1 MNKSFLL
8 LDKNNNLQKN
18 ADIICRFSLDECDYL
33 VYNIDENEDNG
44 QIFVSKLI
52 LNSEGKYFIDTIFPE
67 EKNKLSNIVYN
78 IVIILPSDAQK
89 GISFDSLVESFNNKF
104 LVKFSNDIPDIDV
117 QEYYSSSSIAVTSK
131 ILIDS
136 AIKFYGENLIVTKT
150 EEIIQEEV
158 PTWTAPAEVTSPV
171 EAPVEV
177 NNETL
182 VSSTPIVE
190 VASDDTLNNIP
201 KLDPTIDLILP
212 VEVPTDVNNDI
223 LESSSSVVPVVEA
236 SSNEVLDNVVTP
248 EPVVEAIDNKSLI
261 ETVQNNTDDIQNK
274 NTDSSNPQVKKLA
287 VISDP
292 SLNAIGLDVNVKSNQ
307 QPNIGKIKN
316 AGFASNKYVIIG
328 SICLVLA
335 IAVVVTVYI
344 LITNMTK

>member
-18 ADIICRFSLDECDYL
+18 ADIICRFTFDECDYL
-33 VYNIDENEDNG
+33 VYNIDENDENG

-52 LNSEGKYFIDTIFPE
+52 FNSEGKCFIDTIAAD
-67 EKNKLSNIVYN
+67 EKNKLSNLVYN
-78 IVIILPSDAQK
+78 IVIILPSEAKK
-89 GISFDSLVESFNNKF
+89 GISFDSLIDNFKNKF

-136 AIKFYGENLIVTKT
+136 AIKFYYENLIVTKT
-150 EEIIQEEV
+150 EEIKQEEV
-158 PTWTAPAEVTSPV
+158 PTWTAPVEVTSPV
-171 EAPVEV
+171 ETSVEV
-177 NNETL
+177 NKDNL

-190 VASDDTLNNIP
+190 VTSSNTLNNIP
-201 KLDPTIDLILP
+201 KLDPTIDVILP
-212 VEVPTDVNNDI
+212 VEIPTDANIDSFV
-223 LESSSSVVPVVEA
+223 SSSSVVPVDQV
-236 SSNEVLDNVVTP
+236 SSNEMLDSVVAP
-248 EPVVEAIDNKSLI
+248 EPVVEVSDNKALV
-261 ETVQNNTDDIQNK
+261 ETVQNNTDDIQK
-274 NTDSSNPQVKKLA
+274 EDVDLFNPQEKKIA

-335 IAVVVTVYI
+335 IAVVVTVYV
-344 LITNMTK
+344 LITNMAR